1 MREVTSKHK
10 GVQPEDSIVSFMFL
24 CSDVVSHQITMEVHV
39 DEINTNNLCIFVLYR
54 QRGTESAKV
63 EVGIY

>member
-1 MREVTSKHK
+1 MK
-10 GVQPEDSIVSFMFL
+10 
-24 CSDVVSHQITMEVHV
+24 VHV

-63 EVGIY
+63 EVGIYQGTTAKAKGAVGKFEKCDE